1 MFKYIIASFLFVSSA
16 LAFEYEPYVK
26 FGGGLNQISPV
37 HIRTTESTGKIKL
50 SHKFPLIEIGAGL
63 QLTDTIRTELVYDHY
78 FLFLSKE
85 ESKNIYGDEFSVDY
99 KTKINT
105 LTVNT
110 YKDIIVFNNITP
122 FIGGGI
128 GISFLQDSASGYGT
142 NEFSTEKLENSF
154 SKRTNRLTYKLTTG
168 VAIKLTDSYHLDI
181 VYNYINLGTNKPK
194 LNNGITNVTKRDY
207 LVHNLTTSLRFNF

>member
-1 MFKYIIASFLFVSSA
+1 MFKYIITSFLFVSSA
-16 LAFEYEPYVK
+16 LAFEYKPYVK

-37 HIRTTESTGKIKL
+37 HIQTTESTGKIKL

-110 YKDIIVFNNITP
+110 YKDIIVFNNVTP

-142 NEFSTEKLENSF
+142 T
-154 SKRTNRLTYKLTTG
+154 RLTYKLTTG